1 MLRLLELAMT
11 PPSDGTGDKMSKVI
25 FVYGTLK
32 QGFPNHGHISS
43 QRYLGVAKTKPKYAM
58 YRYGSY
64 PGLVEA
70 ELAASGGFE
79 PPHDVLIHG
88 ELYEV
93 NDQALVHLDR
103 LEGVGS
109 GLFERKPLEIQESQ
123 LVRLPV
129 LQGCFDAIS
138 HGVVE
143 AYFFRKN
150 LSGAANCGPF
160 WGAR

>member
-1 MLRLLELAMT
+1 
-11 PPSDGTGDKMSKVI
+11 MSKVI

-32 QGFPNHGHISS
+32 QGFHNHNHISS

-64 PGLVEA
+64 PALVEA

-79 PPHDVLIHG
+79 LPHDVTIHG

-93 NDQALVHLDR
+93 VEQALEPLDR

-109 GLFERKPLEIQESQ
+109 GLFERKSVEIGESH
-123 LVRLPV
+123 LFRLPV
-129 LQGCFDAIS
+129 LQKSFDAIS
-138 HGVVE
+138 QGVVE